1 MAGRWMG
8 VTITLV
14 SSIGPAAIYCF
25 GGMLV
30 IQGRLTIGDVVAFVA
45 YLSALYMP
53 ISGMASLTMSLQ
65 ETGGVLRRVVALLGR
80 APQVQDSPGAMAL
93 GPARGDRIPRRVVHV
108 HTWQRSALDRVSFL
122 AAPGELIALVGPSG
136 AGKTTAAHLI
146 PRFYDPQQGTVLI
159 DGVDV
164 RHVAQHSLV
173 DQLAM
178 VTQDTYLFHGTIAD
192 NLLYAQPDAS
202 PAEIEAACRAANIHD
217 VIARLP
223 QGYDTLV
230 GQRGARLSGGQRQR
244 LAIAR
249 ALLKNPRVLI
259 LDEATSALDSTA
271 ERKIQ
276 QALVPL
282 MRGRTT
288 IAIAHRLSTI
298 LAADR
303 IIVLD
308 QGRIVEQ
315 GTHAQLLRR
324 EGLYSQLYREQFAAN
339 AA

>member
-1 MAGRWMG
+1 
-8 VTITLV
+8 
-14 SSIGPAAIYCF
+14 
-25 GGMLV
+25 
-30 IQGRLTIGDVVAFVA
+30 
-45 YLSALYMP
+45 
-53 ISGMASLTMSLQ
+53 
-65 ETGGVLRRVVALLGR
+65 
-80 APQVQDSPGAMAL
+80 MAL
-93 GPARGDRIPRRVVHV
+93 VRRGEIEFRDVSFTYTPG
-108 HTWQRSALDRVSFL
+108 SAPALDRVSFR

-259 LDEATSALDSTA
+259 LDEATMRSI
-271 ERKIQ
+271 R
-276 QALVPL
+276 PL
-282 MRGRTT
+282 NGRSN
-288 IAIAHRLSTI
+288 RPWS
-298 LAADR
+298 R
-303 IIVLD
+303 
-308 QGRIVEQ
+308 
-315 GTHAQLLRR
+315 
-324 EGLYSQLYREQFAAN
+324 
-339 AA
+339 

>member
-1 MAGRWMG
+1 
-8 VTITLV
+8 
-14 SSIGPAAIYCF
+14 
-25 GGMLV
+25 
-30 IQGRLTIGDVVAFVA
+30 
-45 YLSALYMP
+45 
-53 ISGMASLTMSLQ
+53 
-65 ETGGVLRRVVALLGR
+65 
-80 APQVQDSPGAMAL
+80 
-93 GPARGDRIPRRVVHV
+93 
-108 HTWQRSALDRVSFL
+108 
-122 AAPGELIALVGPSG
+122 
-136 AGKTTAAHLI
+136 
-146 PRFYDPQQGTVLI
+146 
-159 DGVDV
+159 
-164 RHVAQHSLV
+164 
-173 DQLAM
+173 M